1 MAILVDQNTK
11 LLVQGITGEEGSKAT
26 KEMLDYGT
34 EVVCG
39 VTPGKGGQEIEG
51 KPVYNTIREA
61 LKNHPDVN
69 ASVVYVPPIAGKDAC
84 IEAIVKGIKLIV
96 CITETIPV
104 HDTAEIIA
112 YARKYNARLIGP
124 SSLGIISPGKG
135 KIGSL
140 GGSTNRSYIHGNI
153 GIISKSGGMCSETA
167 LLLKQNNIGTSTVIS
182 IGGDVISGSDFC
194 DLLELFEQDDETKAV
209 IIFGEIGGAYEQKIA
224 DMILEKKFTKPII
237 AFISGKFASTFPY
250 VALGH
255 AGAII
260 EGKQGTREAKV
271 EALKKAGVKIAE
283 VHHEIVDL
291 IKEVL

>member
-69 ASVVYVPPIAGKDAC
+69 ASVVYVPPFAGKDAC

-104 HDTAEIIA
+104 H
-112 YARKYNARLIGP
+112 
-124 SSLGIISPGKG
+124 
-135 KIGSL
+135 
-140 GGSTNRSYIHGNI
+140 
-153 GIISKSGGMCSETA
+153 
-167 LLLKQNNIGTSTVIS
+167 
-182 IGGDVISGSDFC
+182 
-194 DLLELFEQDDETKAV
+194 
-209 IIFGEIGGAYEQKIA
+209 
-224 DMILEKKFTKPII
+224 
-237 AFISGKFASTFPY
+237 
-250 VALGH
+250 
-255 AGAII
+255 
-260 EGKQGTREAKV
+260 
-271 EALKKAGVKIAE
+271 
-283 VHHEIVDL
+283 
-291 IKEVL
+291 